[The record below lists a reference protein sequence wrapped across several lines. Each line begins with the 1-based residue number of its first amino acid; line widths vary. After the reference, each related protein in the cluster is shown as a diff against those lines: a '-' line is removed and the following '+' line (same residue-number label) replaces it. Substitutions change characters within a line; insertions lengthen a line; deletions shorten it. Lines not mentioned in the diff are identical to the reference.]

1 MNRRFLLLCLGAMSS
16 GAAVLGYTFHL
27 RLTAE
32 REFQRQ
38 AHLAAEQAEEIRRA
52 LIEVPT
58 EGKVS
63 SGMNLF
69 AALEKMGLDAEASA
83 KAVDA
88 AQPVFDLRHIRAGNA
103 LVVGRSLEGA
113 LRSIRYQIE
122 PGKVLWIQT
131 KNNEFRAQVKDTP
144 SATELASV
152 QGEIQDSLFRAVVDS
167 GEKPELAMRL
177 AEIFGWDLDFYT
189 DARRGDTFRILI
201 EKKKYTD
208 AASNTADGYGQIFAA
223 EYVNGG
229 RAFQAVLFHDAAG
242 RAAYY
247 APNGDSLQKAFLHS
261 PLKFSAHI
269 TSHFSHDRFHPI
281 LKTHRE
287 HLGIDYAAPTGTP
300 VQAIGSGRV
309 VFAGKQGGAGNLV
322 HLQHTN
328 GYETMYLHLSR
339 IFVRNGQRVDQ
350 GQQIGLVGAT
360 GLATGPHL
368 DFRILQHGSYRNFE
382 HLALPPAEPVSK
394 FNWTEFV
401 SAREKWLPLLKNGTL
416 LAGASPNSPG
426 APPARQA
433 SPSGTD

>member
-1 MNRRFLLLCLGAMSS
+1 MTS
-16 GAAVLGYTFHL
+16 GAAILGYTFHL
-27 RLTAE
+27 RLAAD

-38 AHLAAEQAEEIRRA
+38 AHLAAQQAEEIRRS
-52 LIEVPT
+52 LVEIPT
-58 EGKVS
+58 EGKIS
-63 SGMNLF
+63 RGMNLF
-69 AALEKMGLDAEASA
+69 AALEKLGLDSEASA

-88 AQPVFDLRHIRAGNA
+88 AQPVFDLRHIRAGNT

-122 PGKVLWIQT
+122 PGKILWIGAQGGD
-131 KNNEFRAQVKDTP
+131 FRAQVKDIP
-144 SATELASV
+144 SATELVSV
-152 QGEIQDSLFRAVVDS
+152 QGEVRDSLFHAVMDA

-189 DARRGDTFRILI
+189 DTRRGDTFHILI
-201 EKKKYTD
+201 EKKTFTD
-208 AASNTADGYGQIFAA
+208 AASNAAGAYGRIYAA

-229 RAFQAVLFHDAAG
+229 RALQAVLFHDAAG
-242 RAAYY
+242 RAAYF

-269 TSHFSHDRFHPI
+269 TSHFSRNRFHPI

-309 VFAGKQGGAGNLV
+309 LFAGRKGEAGNLIQLA
-322 HLQHTN
+322 HAN

-339 IFVRNGQRVDQ
+339 ILVRVGQRVEQ

-360 GLATGPHL
+360 GLTTGPHL
-368 DFRILQHGSYRNFE
+368 DFRVLQHGSYRNFE
-382 HLALPPAEPVSK
+382 RLALPPAEPITKS
-394 FNWTEFV
+394 NWTEFV
-401 SAREKWLPLLKNGTL
+401 AAREKWLPLLKNGTL
-416 LAGASPNSPG
+416 QAGMSPPNPPG
-426 APPARQA
+426 ALPAGQPPSKT